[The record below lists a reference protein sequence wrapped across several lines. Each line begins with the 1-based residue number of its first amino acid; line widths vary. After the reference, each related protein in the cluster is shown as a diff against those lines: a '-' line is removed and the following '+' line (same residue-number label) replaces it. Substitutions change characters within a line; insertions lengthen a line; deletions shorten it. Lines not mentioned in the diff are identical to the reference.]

1 MVKVICGTLD
11 ANKEPSL
18 FKSAYHQDIFLFQSK
33 KKSSTEERH
42 EHLGWHGREYNLFV
56 IIIIII
62 QLYSFNLC
70 LNGKNGKAAV
80 ELVTT
85 A

>member
-1 MVKVICGTLD
+1 M
-11 ANKEPSL
+11 S
-18 FKSAYHQDIFLFQSK
+18 FFFSQ

-42 EHLGWHGREYNLFV
+42 EHLRWHGREYNLFV
-56 IIIIII
+56 IIIIIII